1 MLRLR
6 PDAPAAVALVALT
19 LAGVA
24 GCYSTEGLPAPAL
37 GSLRRPDQSRE
48 IVLEAGQP
56 GRLRI
61 RPASLVRFRRVDGAT
76 TAWTQASNVR
86 LTSDLIV
93 VGGGPERPQVLRW
106 EHVDGIEVN
115 DLDMGMTLLGVVGGT
130 SLVMVAAAT
139 EMLIVAALESCHIRV
154 DQVGLTRA
162 ALDGVVSAAG
172 RHLDE
177 DPSAPQVRADENDAP
192 LDAVLA
198 AHPLFSAEAR
208 RRDLVR
214 ASLGVDSGVE
224 AGGLLLRSQVGVF
237 ASLRLLNVLELG
249 VGINMVDV
257 GVPIAE
263 GVPALDAP
271 LVDRVRVSGRGRI
284 ALHLDLDDRR
294 RVALMLG
301 QEVGLSSGG
310 WADLRTVWGMRFRL
324 RDAWQ
329 LGVLP
334 FNPRVTWSRGDA
346 LSQTAYAS
354 SVELAW
360 VF

>member
-1 MLRLR
+1 M
-6 PDAPAAVALVALT
+6 AVAALT
-19 LAGVA
+19 LTGGA
-24 GCYSTEGLPAPAL
+24 GCYSTQGLPLPAL
-37 GSLRRPDQSRE
+37 GSLRRSDQSRE
-48 IVLEAGQP
+48 VLLEAGQQ

-61 RPASLVRFRRVDGAT
+61 RPASLVRFRRIDGAT

-86 LTSDLIV
+86 LTPDLV
-93 VGGGPERPQVLRW
+93 VIGWGPEPPQVLRW

-115 DLDMGMTLLGVVGGT
+115 DLDMGMTLMGVVGGA

-139 EMLIVAALESCHIRV
+139 EMVILAALESCHVRV

-172 RHLDE
+172 RHLEE
-177 DPSAPQVRADENDAP
+177 DPAAPRVRADESDAP
-192 LDAVLA
+192 PEAVLA
-198 AHPLFSAEAR
+198 ARPLFSAQAR

-214 ASLGVDSGVE
+214 ATLGVDSGVE
-224 AGGLLLRSQVGVF
+224 AGGPVLRPQVGVF

-249 VGINMVDV
+249 AGINMVDV
-257 GVPIAE
+257 RAPTFE
-263 GVPALDAP
+263 SLPALEAP

-284 ALHLDLDDRR
+284 ALHMDLDQRR

-301 QEVGLSSGG
+301 QEVGFSSGG

-354 SVELAW
+354 SLELAW